1 VVVVVFVKAYLRLRC
16 LQVCA
21 DALTDTEPLS
31 LPTAGGVNVM
41 FRSAL
46 CPGERVNGHVSP
58 LTAKPV
64 PLTLT
69 VETLRLVVPVLVILT
84 ACV

>member
-1 VVVVVFVKAYLRLRC
+1 MVVVVEAYVRLWC

-21 DALTDTEPLS
+21 EALTDTEPMS
-31 LPTAGGVNVM
+31 LPTAGGVNAT
-41 FRSAL
+41 FRRAL

-69 VETLRLVVPVLVILT
+69 AEMLRLEVPVLVMLT